1 MQVLLGQCEPVPGDA
16 PANARAIAEALSKHP
31 GADLAVFPEL
41 FLSGYDLEAI
51 ADRAVSPDDPVL
63 AGIGE
68 QARAA
73 SAAIVVGF
81 AEDLTDGRIANAV
94 ACFDTDGSRQ
104 ATYRKTHLFGAE
116 AGVFTAGD
124 ELVTTQLAGRRVAP
138 MICFDMEFPEP
149 ARALARAGADLL
161 VTVAANMEPY
171 EADHHL
177 AARARAL
184 DNRLPHVYVNRTG
197 AEGGFRFVGGS
208 LVAALDGAEV
218 CKLGPRPQTSLV
230 RVDLDRD
237 PAPQVDYLR
246 LARPELPVQAQ
257 ITTTQGATP

>member
-31 GADLAVFPEL
+31 EADLAVFPEL
-41 FLSGYDLEAI
+41 FLCGYDLEAI
-51 ADRAVSPDDPVL
+51 GDRAVRRDDPVL
-63 AGIGE
+63 ARIGE
-68 QARAA
+68 HARAA
-73 SAAIVVGF
+73 STAIVVGF
-81 AEDLTDGRIANAV
+81 AEELAGGRIANAV
-94 ACFDTDGSRQ
+94 ACFEADGSWR

-116 AGVFTAGD
+116 ADVFTAGS

-184 DNRLPHVYVNRTG
+184 DNRLTHVYVNRTG

-208 LVAALDGAEV
+208 LVAAPDGAEV
-218 CKLGPRPQTSLV
+218 RSLGPQPRISLV
-230 RVDLDRD
+230 QVDLDRD
-237 PAPQVDYLR
+237 PAPEVDYLR
-246 LARPELPVQAQ
+246 LARPELPVDAQ